1 MAAPTNSPS
10 ELLCCSWRWS
20 FTSLPRAPAGDTAVS
35 QLWLL
40 PGGDPVTG
48 PIWSPVALPGREARR
63 FFLYRQV
70 AVLREQIGELTG
82 AVVALEVGDQA
93 LEQVDTA

>member
-1 MAAPTNSPS
+1 VLQLAV
-10 ELLCCSWRWS
+10 ELH
-20 FTSLPRAPAGDTAVS
+20 TSLPRAPAGDTAIS

-40 PGGDPVTG
+40 PGGDPVTVTDLEPG
-48 PIWSPVALPGREARR
+48 GALPGREARR

-93 LEQVDTA
+93 LEQVDSA